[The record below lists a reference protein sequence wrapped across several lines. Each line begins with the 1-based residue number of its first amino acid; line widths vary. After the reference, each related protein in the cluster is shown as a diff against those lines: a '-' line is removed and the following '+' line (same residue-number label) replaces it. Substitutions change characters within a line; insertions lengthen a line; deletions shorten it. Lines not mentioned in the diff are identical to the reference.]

1 MVKQLICIR
10 NNTLAFIML
19 ISFTMVCALDCR
31 AQDID
36 HQFWM
41 NYALTIPVNN
51 QLSYGGDVGFRGLG
65 SNQNWTQVLL
75 RPTVSYK
82 FKNQI
87 GIAGALAWF
96 GTFNKDDFNYNE
108 FRIHQDFTFKWPD
121 FVILEL
127 FYRLRIEERF
137 FFYQENRSNT
147 FKMRVRYLIGAE
159 SQDIRL
165 FGSKRPIYFQAIYEG
180 FKTLADENAY
190 EIFINQV
197 RIHGAFGHRISNSFR
212 YELHYIVQK
221 SRLFSDDG
229 LNATQN
235 NYRIRI
241 FHRLQ
246 KE

>member
-1 MVKQLICIR
+1 MVKQLMCNR

-19 ISFTMVCALDCR
+19 ISFTLIHTFIGR
-31 AQDID
+31 AQNVD

-41 NYALTIPVNN
+41 NYTLTIPVNS
-51 QLSYGGDVGFRGLG
+51 QLSYGGDVGFRGLI
-65 SNQNWTQVLL
+65 SNQNWNQLL
-75 RPTVSYK
+75 IRPTVSYK

-96 GTFNKDDFNYNE
+96 GTFNKDNPNINE
-108 FRIHQDFTFKWPD
+108 FRIHQDFNLKWPD
-121 FVILEL
+121 FGILEL
-127 FYRLRIEERF
+127 FYRIRIEERF
-137 FFYQENRSNT
+137 FFYNEDFSDN
-147 FKMRVRYLIGAE
+147 FKVRVRYLIGAE

-197 RIHGAFGHRISNSFR
+197 RIHAAFGHRISNRFR
-212 YELHYIVQK
+212 YELHYIAQR

-229 LNATQN
+229 LNNTQN
-235 NYRIRI
+235 IYRIRI